1 MTNFSPLDNEAT
13 LAERIKAELLGDDPD
28 LDERTFLDTLEGA
41 TNIMEMLG
49 AAVRTA
55 VYYGH
60 VIEMQKRRKA
70 ELELRQERTEA
81 EMYRLRDK
89 VRDIMLRLDIKQ
101 LRQDDFTA
109 SLRAT
114 APKVIVTDETLIP
127 VDYWEMRP
135 HLNKQ
140 FLLDRLKDGAQVD
153 GATLSNSGM
162 SLAVRTK

>member
-1 MTNFSPLDNEAT
+1 MSFSPLDNEAN
-13 LAERIKAELLGDDPD
+13 LAERIKAELVGEDPK
-28 LDERTFLDTLEGA
+28 LDERTLLDTLEGA
-41 TNIMEMLG
+41 TNIVEMLG
-49 AAVRTA
+49 AAIRTA

-70 ELELRQERTEA
+70 EIELRQERTEA

-114 APKVIVTDETLIP
+114 PPKVIVTDETLIP
-127 VDYWEMRP
+127 VDYWELRP

-153 GATLSNSGM
+153 GAVLSNSGM
-162 SLAVRTK
+162 SLNVRTK

>member
-1 MTNFSPLDNEAT
+1 MSFSPLDNEAT
-13 LAERIKAELLGDDPD
+13 LAERIRTELLGDDPK
-28 LDERTFLDTLEGA
+28 LDERTLFDTLEGA

-49 AAVRTA
+49 AAVRAA

-109 SLRAT
+109 SLRST
-114 APKVIVTDETLIP
+114 PPKVIVTDETLIP
-127 VDYWEMRP
+127 VDYWELRP

-140 FLLDRLKDGAQVD
+140 FLLEKLKDGAQID
-153 GATLSNSGM
+153 GAVLSNAGM
-162 SLAVRTK
+162 ALAVRTK

>member
-1 MTNFSPLDNEAT
+1 MSFSPIDNEAN
-13 LAERIKAELLGDDPD
+13 LAERIKAELVGEDPE
-28 LDERTFLDTLEGA
+28 LDERTLADTLEGA

-70 ELELRQERTEA
+70 ELELRQERTES

-114 APKVIVTDETLIP
+114 PPKVIVTDEKQVP
-127 VDYWEMRP
+127 NVFWEMRP

-153 GATLSNSGM
+153 GAVLSNAGM

>member
-1 MTNFSPLDNEAT
+1 MTNFSPLDNEAN
-13 LAERIKAELLGDDPD
+13 LAERIKAELLGEDPD
-28 LDERTFLDTLEGA
+28 LDERTLLDTLEGA
-41 TNIMEMLG
+41 TNIVEMLG
-49 AAVRTA
+49 AAIRTA

-114 APKVIVTDETLIP
+114 PPKVIVTDETLIP
-127 VDYWEMRP
+127 ADYWELRP

-153 GATLSNSGM
+153 GAMLSM
-162 SLAVRTK
+162 PACR

>member
-1 MTNFSPLDNEAT
+1 MSFSPLDNEAN
-13 LAERIKAELLGDDPD
+13 LAERIKAELLGEDPD
-28 LDERTFLDTLEGA
+28 LDERTLLDTLEGC

-70 ELELRQERTEA
+70 ELELRQERTEM

-89 VRDIMLRLDIKQ
+89 VRDIMLRTGIKQ
-101 LRQDDFTA
+101 LREPDFTV

-114 APKVIVTDETLIP
+114 PPKVIVTDEAQIP
-127 VDYWEMRP
+127 TDYWELRP

-140 FLLDRLKDGAQVD
+140 FLLDKLKAGAQIDGAV
-153 GATLSNSGM
+153 LSNAGM
-162 SLAVRTK
+162 SLNVRTK